1 MTDRDSLMSS
11 GAGARRIGAG
21 TKALAKAMRILEAFT
36 ENAPE
41 WGVTELSRHLSLSK
55 STVSEI
61 LRTLTAFDLVEQS
74 PTSRRYHIGLRALE
88 LGFLASS
95 ALVLRDDAIPHLETL
110 KGQTNRI
117 VYLAV
122 PRGFEMLYVASLH
135 PTQRQVSY
143 SGQGRRG
150 PMYCTGIGKAALAWM
165 PGAFLE
171 AYLEAVPL
179 SRETA
184 NTICDRD
191 GLVEELKLT
200 RERGFS
206 VDRQERE
213 LGIQCVGAPI
223 LSVEGAVRAAIS
235 VSGSA
240 RELPEEEFQHYADL
254 VTDAARSITKRLASI
269 MI

>member
-1 MTDRDSLMSS
+1 
-11 GAGARRIGAG
+11 
-21 TKALAKAMRILEAFT
+21 MRILESFT
-36 ENAPE
+36 ESVPE
-41 WGVTELSRHLSLSK
+41 WGVTELSRRLSMSK

-61 LRTLTAFDLVEQS
+61 LRTLAAFDLVEQS
-74 PTSRRYHIGLRALE
+74 PASSRYHIGLRALE

-95 ALVLRDDAIPHLETL
+95 ALVLRDVAIPHLETL
-110 KGQTNRI
+110 KAQTNRI

-122 PRGFEMLYVASLH
+122 PRGFEMLYVESLH

-165 PGAFLE
+165 PEAFLE
-171 AYLEAVPL
+171 AYLESVPL
-179 SRETA
+179 SPETG
-184 NTICDRD
+184 NTICQRY
-191 GLVEELKLT
+191 GLIEELRLT

-223 LSVEGAVRAAIS
+223 FAADGSVRAAIS
-235 VSGSA
+235 ISGSA
-240 RELPEEEFQHYADL
+240 RELPEEEFRHYADL
-254 VTDAARSITKRLASI
+254 VTDAARSITKRLASM